1 MKSVLQRGLEEL
13 GKTIALLASLAL
25 AAALIFLPIGTI
37 LYLPVVATIAVR
49 PLVGGSPLATTIVF
63 MSSLF
68 ACSFF
73 AGVYVAPHVH
83 IGEAIGALFPKK

>member
-1 MKSVLQRGLEEL
+1 LQRGLEEL

-37 LYLPVVATIAVR
+37 FFLPLVATIAVM
-49 PLVGGSPLATTIVF
+49 PLVGGSPLAATIVF

-83 IGEAIGALFPKK
+83 ISEAIVALFPKK